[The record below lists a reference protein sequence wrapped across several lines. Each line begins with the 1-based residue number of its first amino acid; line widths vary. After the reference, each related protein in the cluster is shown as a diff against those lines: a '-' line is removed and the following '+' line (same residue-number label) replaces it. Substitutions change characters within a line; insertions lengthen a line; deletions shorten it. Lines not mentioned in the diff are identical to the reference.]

1 MLRHFHDPSSVGQ
14 HFLLS
19 KLSAP
24 AGTDPIDR
32 IGFYLQ
38 WHSIGQVRFS
48 CSAKCYV
55 PKRDIRTFA

>member
-48 CSAKCYV
+48 
-55 PKRDIRTFA
+55 